1 MKNIGIPY
9 LCIYKPKRQV
19 IPILEIL
26 DKDTIINEIIPHL
39 PIEKRVLM
47 EVIHLLFVE
56 ENKQQSNA
64 WCDSYRSIL
73 NHFDTAI
80 SSWKGFNYL
89 SFIIIELKKFNTK
102 SQDELYSQIEIIQKI
117 DLKKDNIPLLTLH
130 SSLFTFDF
138 SLFTFHSSLFIL
150 HSSFFILHS
159 SLFTL
164 HFSLFTLPPVNNL
177 KHGYLHERASP
188 RY

>member
-1 MKNIGIPY
+1 
-9 LCIYKPKRQV
+9 
-19 IPILEIL
+19 
-26 DKDTIINEIIPHL
+26 
-39 PIEKRVLM
+39 M

-89 SFIIIELKKFNTK
+89 SFIIMGLKKFNTK
-102 SQDELYSQIEIIQKI
+102 SQDELHSQVEIIPKI
-117 DLKKDNIPLLTLH
+117 DLRKDNTPY
-130 SSLFTFDF
+130 
-138 SLFTFHSSLFIL
+138 SLFI
-150 HSSFFILHS
+150 
-159 SLFTL
+159 L
-164 HFSLFTLPPVNNL
+164 HFSLFTVPPVNNL
-177 KHGYLHERASP
+177 KHDFLRERASP

>member
-26 DKDTIINEIIPHL
+26 DKDTTINEIIPHL
-39 PIEKRVLM
+39 PIGKRVLM
-47 EVIHLLFVE
+47 EVIQLLFVE
-56 ENKQQSNA
+56 ENKQQSNT

-89 SFIIIELKKFNTK
+89 SFIIMGLKKFNTK
-102 SQDELYSQIEIIQKI
+102 SRDELHSQVEIIPKI
-117 DLKKDNIPLLTLH
+117 DLRKDNILLLTFH
-130 SSLFTFDF
+130 F
-138 SLFTFHSSLFIL
+138 SLFTL
-150 HSSFFILHS
+150 HFSFFTLHFSFFILHS
-159 SLFTL
+159 SL
-164 HFSLFTLPPVNNL
+164 SL
-177 KHGYLHERASP
+177 S
-188 RY
+188 

>member
-1 MKNIGIPY
+1 
-9 LCIYKPKRQV
+9 
-19 IPILEIL
+19 
-26 DKDTIINEIIPHL
+26 
-39 PIEKRVLM
+39 M
-47 EVIHLLFVE
+47 EVIHLLFVK

-89 SFIIIELKKFNTK
+89 SFIIYGLKKFNTK

-117 DLKKDNIPLLTLH
+117 DLKKRQYPPAH
-130 SSLFTFDF
+130 SSLFT
-138 SLFTFHSSLFIL
+138 
-150 HSSFFILHS
+150 LHS

-164 HFSLFTLPPVNNL
+164 HSSFFTLPPVNNL
-177 KHGYLHERASP
+177 KHGYLHERANP

>member
-1 MKNIGIPY
+1 
-9 LCIYKPKRQV
+9 
-19 IPILEIL
+19 
-26 DKDTIINEIIPHL
+26 
-39 PIEKRVLM
+39 M

-80 SSWKGFNYL
+80 SSWKGFNSL
-89 SFIIIELKKFNTK
+89 SFIIYGLKKFNTK
-102 SQDELYSQIEIIQKI
+102 SQDELHSQIEIIQKI

-130 SSLFTFDF
+130 SSLFTFHF
-138 SLFTFHSSLFIL
+138 SLFTL
-150 HSSFFILHS
+150 HFSFFTLHS

-164 HFSLFTLPPVNNL
+164 HCPSR
-177 KHGYLHERASP
+177 K
-188 RY
+188 

>member
-39 PIEKRVLM
+39 PIGKRVLM
-47 EVIHLLFVE
+47 EVIHLLFVK

-89 SFIIIELKKFNTK
+89 SFIIMDSKSLIEK
-102 SQDELYSQIEIIQKI
+102 SRDELHSQIEIIQKI
-117 DLKKDNIPLLTLH
+117 DLKKRQYPPAHFSLFTFH
-130 SSLFTFDF
+130 SSLFTFHS

-150 HSSFFILHS
+150 HSSLW
-159 SLFTL
+159 
-164 HFSLFTLPPVNNL
+164 
-177 KHGYLHERASP
+177 
-188 RY
+188 

>member
-89 SFIIIELKKFNTK
+89 SFIIMGLKKFNTK
-102 SQDELYSQIEIIQKI
+102 SQDELHSQIEIIQKI
-117 DLKKDNIPLLTLH
+117 DLKKDNIPPVLCSPFTVHCYLLTVHCYLL
-130 SSLFTFDF
+130 SVICSL
-138 SLFTFHSSLFIL
+138 SL
-150 HSSFFILHS
+150 
-159 SLFTL
+159 
-164 HFSLFTLPPVNNL
+164 P
-177 KHGYLHERASP
+177 
-188 RY
+188 

>member
-1 MKNIGIPY
+1 
-9 LCIYKPKRQV
+9 
-19 IPILEIL
+19 
-26 DKDTIINEIIPHL
+26 
-39 PIEKRVLM
+39 M

-80 SSWKGFNYL
+80 SSWKGFNSL
-89 SFIIIELKKFNTK
+89 SFIIYGLKKFNTK
-102 SQDELYSQIEIIQKI
+102 SQDELHSQIEIIQKI
-117 DLKKDNIPLLTLH
+117 DLKKKQYPPAH

-150 HSSFFILHS
+150 H
-159 SLFTL
+159 
-164 HFSLFTLPPVNNL
+164 FSLFTVPPVNSL